1 MPIALPQETMTIMNA
16 PIGDSHKK
24 DIAHALHPYT
34 NLAVHEDQG
43 PLIISKGEGVY
54 VWDDQ
59 GNRYLEG
66 LGGLW
71 CVSLGFSEPRLAAA
85 AADQFAALPY
95 SHTFAHRSTEP
106 VIALADKLLEIA
118 PEPMTKAFFLSSGSE
133 AIDAMIRFTW
143 YYNNGRGLPEKKKII
158 SRKRG
163 YHGVTVAGGSLTAI
177 PLMQNDFDLPLD
189 RMIHTD
195 TAGYYRYGRTGE
207 SEEEFATRLADNLE
221 QLILSEGPETVAAF
235 VAEPVMGAGGVM
247 TPPATYFKKVQ
258 AVLKKY
264 DVLMVADEVIC
275 GFGRTGN
282 MWGCQT
288 YDIQPDMVTCAKQL
302 SSGYLPISALMI
314 SDKIYDV
321 LKEQS
326 KKHGA
331 LGMGYTYGGH
341 PVSCAVALE
350 TLKIYEERNIVDRVR
365 ELAPRFQERLSAL
378 SESPLVGEA
387 RGVGL
392 IGALELVADKNTR
405 EQYPA
410 ELKIGATLAARAL
423 NHGLVVR
430 ALPGD
435 VIGICPPLIITKE
448 QIDELFDSL
457 SIAVTE
463 TEALVKKAA

>member
-1 MPIALPQETMTIMNA
+1 MTIMNA

-221 QLILSEGPETVAAF
+221 QLILLEGPETVAAF

-378 SESPLVGEA
+378 SKSPLVGEA

>member
-1 MPIALPQETMTIMNA
+1 MNA
-16 PIGDSHKK
+16 RITDIHKK

-34 NLAVHEDQG
+34 NLAAHEEQG
-43 PLIISKGEGVY
+43 PLVITRGEGVY

-59 GNRYLEG
+59 NNRYLEG
-66 LGGLW
+66 LAGLW
-71 CVSLGFSEPRLAAA
+71 CVSLGFSEERLAKA

-106 VIALADKLLEIA
+106 VIALSEKLIEIA
-118 PEPMTKAFFLSSGSE
+118 PEPMTRAFFLNSGSE

-143 YYNNGRGLPEKKKII
+143 YYNNGRGLPKKKKII

-177 PLMQNDFDLPLD
+177 PLMQNDFDLPLE

-195 TAGYYRYGRTGE
+195 PAGYYRYGQSGE
-207 SEEEFATRLADNLE
+207 SEEAFASRLADNLE
-221 QLILSEGPETVAAF
+221 QLIINEGPDTVAAF

-247 TPPATYFKKVQ
+247 LPPATYFEKIQV
-258 AVLKKY
+258 VLDKY

-282 MWGCQT
+282 MWGSQT
-288 YDIQPDMVTCAKQL
+288 YDIRPDMVTCAKQL

-314 SDKIYDV
+314 SDKVYEV
-321 LKEQS
+321 LKAQS
-326 KKHGA
+326 RKHGA

-350 TLKIYEERNIVDRVR
+350 TLKIYEERDTVGHVR
-365 ELAPRFQERLSAL
+365 SVAPRFQERLAQLGS
-378 SESPLVGEA
+378 STLVGEA

-392 IGALELVADKNTR
+392 IGALELVMDKNSAK
-405 EQYPA
+405 QYPA
-410 ELKIGATLAARAL
+410 EVKAGATLVARAQAR
-423 NHGLVVR
+423 GLIVR

-435 VIGICPPLIITKE
+435 VIGICPPLIITE
-448 QIDELFDSL
+448 TQIDELFDSL
-457 SIAVTE
+457 AEAVSE
-463 TEALVKKAA
+463 TEGLLRHAA

>member
-1 MPIALPQETMTIMNA
+1 MNA

-247 TPPATYFKKVQ
+247 TPPATYFEKVQ

-378 SESPLVGEA
+378 SKSPLVGEA

-435 VIGICPPLIITKE
+435 VIGICPPLIITLE

>member
-1 MPIALPQETMTIMNA
+1 MNTR
-16 PIGDSHKK
+16 ITDIHKK

-34 NLAVHEDQG
+34 NLAAHEEQG
-43 PLIISKGEGVY
+43 PLVITRGEGVY

-59 GNRYLEG
+59 NNRYLEG
-66 LGGLW
+66 LAGLW
-71 CVSLGFSEPRLAAA
+71 CVSLGFSEERLAKA

-106 VIALADKLLEIA
+106 VIALSEKLIEIA
-118 PEPMTKAFFLSSGSE
+118 PEPMTRAFFLNSGSE

-143 YYNNGRGLPEKKKII
+143 YYNNGRGLPKKKKII

-177 PLMQNDFDLPLD
+177 PLMQNDFDLPLE

-195 TAGYYRYGRTGE
+195 PAGYYRYGQPSE
-207 SEEEFATRLADNLE
+207 SEEAFASRLADNLE
-221 QLILSEGPETVAAF
+221 QLIINEGPDTVAAF

-247 TPPATYFKKVQ
+247 LPPATYFGKIQ
-258 AVLKKY
+258 AVLDKY

-282 MWGCQT
+282 MWGSQT
-288 YDIQPDMVTCAKQL
+288 YDIRPDMVTCAKQL

-314 SDKIYDV
+314 SDKVYEV
-321 LKEQS
+321 LKAQS
-326 KKHGA
+326 RKHGA

-350 TLKIYEERNIVDRVR
+350 TLKIYEERDTVGHVR
-365 ELAPRFQERLSAL
+365 SVAPRFQERLAQLGS
-378 SESPLVGEA
+378 STLVGEA

-392 IGALELVADKNTR
+392 IGALELVMDKNSK

-410 ELKIGATLAARAL
+410 EVKAGATLAARAQAR
-423 NHGLVVR
+423 GLIVR

-435 VIGICPPLIITKE
+435 VIGICPPLIITE
-448 QIDELFDSL
+448 AQIDELFDSL
-457 SIAVTE
+457 AEAVSE
-463 TEALVKKAA
+463 TEGLLRRAA

>member
-1 MPIALPQETMTIMNA
+1 MNTR
-16 PIGDSHKK
+16 ITDIHKK
-24 DIAHALHPYT
+24 DSAHALHPYT
-34 NLAVHEDQG
+34 NLAAHEEQG
-43 PLIISKGEGVY
+43 PLVITRGEGVY

-59 GNRYLEG
+59 NNRYLEG
-66 LGGLW
+66 LAGLW
-71 CVSLGFSEPRLAAA
+71 CVSLGFSEERLAKA

-106 VIALADKLLEIA
+106 VIALSEKLIKIA
-118 PEPMTKAFFLSSGSE
+118 PEPMTRAFFLNSGSE

-143 YYNNGRGLPEKKKII
+143 YYNNGRGLPKKKKII

-177 PLMQNDFDLPLD
+177 PLMQNDFDLPLE

-195 TAGYYRYGRTGE
+195 TAGYYRYGRPGE
-207 SEEEFATRLADNLE
+207 SEEAFASRLADNLE
-221 QLILSEGPETVAAF
+221 QLIINEGPDTVAAF

-247 TPPATYFKKVQ
+247 LPPATYFGKIQ
-258 AVLKKY
+258 AVLDKY

-282 MWGCQT
+282 MWGSQT
-288 YDIQPDMVTCAKQL
+288 YGICPDMVTCAKQL

-314 SDKIYDV
+314 SDKVYEV
-321 LKEQS
+321 LKAQS
-326 KKHGA
+326 RKHGA

-350 TLKIYEERNIVDRVR
+350 TLKIYEERDTVGHVR
-365 ELAPRFQERLSAL
+365 SVAPRFQERLAQLGS
-378 SESPLVGEA
+378 SPLVGEA

-392 IGALELVADKNTR
+392 IGALELVMDKNSK

-410 ELKIGATLAARAL
+410 EVKAGATLAARAQAR
-423 NHGLVVR
+423 GLIVR

-435 VIGICPPLIITKE
+435 VIGICPPLIITE
-448 QIDELFDSL
+448 AQIDELFDSL
-457 SIAVTE
+457 AEAVSE
-463 TEALVKKAA
+463 TEGLLRRAA

>member
-378 SESPLVGEA
+378 SKSPLVGEA

-392 IGALELVADKNTR
+392 IGALELVADKKTR

>member
-1 MPIALPQETMTIMNA
+1 MNTRITET
-16 PIGDSHKK
+16 HKK

-34 NLAVHEDQG
+34 NLAAHEEQG
-43 PLIISKGEGVY
+43 PLVITRGEGVY

-59 GNRYLEG
+59 NNRYLEG
-66 LGGLW
+66 LAGLW
-71 CVSLGFSEPRLAAA
+71 CVSLGFSEERLAKA

-106 VIALADKLLEIA
+106 VIALSEKLIEIA
-118 PEPMTKAFFLSSGSE
+118 PEPMTRAFFLNSGSE

-143 YYNNGRGLPEKKKII
+143 YYNNGRGLPKKKKII

-177 PLMQNDFDLPLD
+177 PLMQNDFDLPLE

-195 TAGYYRYGRTGE
+195 PAGYYRYGQSGE
-207 SEEEFATRLADNLE
+207 SEEAFASRLADNLE
-221 QLILSEGPETVAAF
+221 QLIINEGPDTVAAF

-247 TPPATYFKKVQ
+247 LPPATYFGKIQV
-258 AVLKKY
+258 VLDKY

-282 MWGCQT
+282 MWGSQT
-288 YDIQPDMVTCAKQL
+288 YDIRPDMVTCAKQL

-314 SDKIYDV
+314 SDKVYEV
-321 LKEQS
+321 LKAQS
-326 KKHGA
+326 RKHGA

-350 TLKIYEERNIVDRVR
+350 TLKIYEERDMVGHVR
-365 ELAPRFQERLSAL
+365 SVAPRFQERLAQLGS
-378 SESPLVGEA
+378 SSLVGEA

-392 IGALELVADKNTR
+392 IGALELVMDKNSA
-405 EQYPA
+405 EQYPPEVKA
-410 ELKIGATLAARAL
+410 GATLAARAQAR
-423 NHGLVVR
+423 GLIVR

-435 VIGICPPLIITKE
+435 VIGICPPLIITE
-448 QIDELFDSL
+448 TQIDELFDSL
-457 SIAVTE
+457 AEALSE
-463 TEALVKKAA
+463 TEGLLRRAA

>member
-1 MPIALPQETMTIMNA
+1 MNTR
-16 PIGDSHKK
+16 ITDTHKK

-34 NLAVHEDQG
+34 NLAAHEEQG
-43 PLIISKGEGVY
+43 PLVITRGEGVY

-59 GNRYLEG
+59 NNRYLEG
-66 LGGLW
+66 LAGLW
-71 CVSLGFSEPRLAAA
+71 CVSLGFSEERLAQA

-106 VIALADKLLEIA
+106 VIALSEKLIEIA
-118 PEPMTKAFFLSSGSE
+118 PEPMTRAFFLNSGSE

-143 YYNNGRGLPEKKKII
+143 YYNNGRGLPKKKKII

-177 PLMQNDFDLPLD
+177 PLMQNDFDLPLE

-195 TAGYYRYGRTGE
+195 PAGYYRYGQPGE
-207 SEEEFATRLADNLE
+207 SEEAFASRLADNLE
-221 QLILSEGPETVAAF
+221 QLIINEGPDTVAAF

-247 TPPATYFKKVQ
+247 LPPATYFGKIQ
-258 AVLKKY
+258 AVLDKY

-282 MWGCQT
+282 MWGSQT
-288 YDIQPDMVTCAKQL
+288 YDIRPDMVTCAKQL
-302 SSGYLPISALMI
+302 SSGYLPISALLI
-314 SDKIYDV
+314 SDKVYEV
-321 LKEQS
+321 LKAQS
-326 KKHGA
+326 RKHGA

-350 TLKIYEERNIVDRVR
+350 TLKIYEERDTVGYVR
-365 ELAPRFQERLSAL
+365 SVAPQFQERLAQLGRST
-378 SESPLVGEA
+378 LVGEA

-392 IGALELVADKNTR
+392 IGALELVMDKNSA

-410 ELKIGATLAARAL
+410 EVKAGAMLAARAQAR
-423 NHGLVVR
+423 GLIVR

-435 VIGICPPLIITKE
+435 VIGICPPLIITE
-448 QIDELFDSL
+448 TQIDELFDSL
-457 SIAVTE
+457 AEAVSE
-463 TEALVKKAA
+463 TEGLLRRAA

>member
-1 MPIALPQETMTIMNA
+1 MNTR
-16 PIGDSHKK
+16 ITDIHKK

-34 NLAVHEDQG
+34 NLAAHEEQG
-43 PLIISKGEGVY
+43 PLVITRGEGVY

-59 GNRYLEG
+59 NNRYLEG
-66 LGGLW
+66 LAGLW
-71 CVSLGFSEPRLAAA
+71 CVSLGFSEERLAKA
-85 AADQFAALPY
+85 AADQFAVLPY

-106 VIALADKLLEIA
+106 VIALSEKLIKIA
-118 PEPMTKAFFLSSGSE
+118 PEPMTRAFFLNSGSE

-143 YYNNGRGLPEKKKII
+143 YYNNGRGLPKKKKII

-177 PLMQNDFDLPLD
+177 PLMQNDFDLPLE

-195 TAGYYRYGRTGE
+195 TAGYYRYGQPGE
-207 SEEEFATRLADNLE
+207 SEEAFASRLADNLE
-221 QLILSEGPETVAAF
+221 QLIINEGPDTVAAF

-247 TPPATYFKKVQ
+247 LPPATYFGKIQ
-258 AVLKKY
+258 AVLDKY

-282 MWGCQT
+282 MWGSQT
-288 YDIQPDMVTCAKQL
+288 YGIRPDMVTCAKQL

-314 SDKIYDV
+314 SDKVYEV
-321 LKEQS
+321 LKAQS
-326 KKHGA
+326 RKHGA

-350 TLKIYEERNIVDRVR
+350 TLKIYEERDTVGHVR
-365 ELAPRFQERLSAL
+365 SVAPRFQERLAQLAS
-378 SESPLVGEA
+378 STLVGEA

-392 IGALELVADKNTR
+392 IGALELVMDKNSK

-410 ELKIGATLAARAL
+410 EVKAGATLAARAQAR
-423 NHGLVVR
+423 GLIVR

-435 VIGICPPLIITKE
+435 VIGICPPLIITE
-448 QIDELFDSL
+448 AQIDELFDSL
-457 SIAVTE
+457 AEAVSE
-463 TEALVKKAA
+463 TEGLLRRAA

>member
-1 MPIALPQETMTIMNA
+1 MNA

-195 TAGYYRYGRTGE
+195 AAGYYRYGRTGE

-378 SESPLVGEA
+378 SKSPLVGEA

>member
-1 MPIALPQETMTIMNA
+1 MTIMNA

-410 ELKIGATLAARAL
+410 ELKIGAMLAARAL

-435 VIGICPPLIITKE
+435 VIGICPPLIITIE

>member
-1 MPIALPQETMTIMNA
+1 MNTR
-16 PIGDSHKK
+16 ITDIHKK

-34 NLAVHEDQG
+34 NLAAHEEQG
-43 PLIISKGEGVY
+43 PLVITRGEGVY

-59 GNRYLEG
+59 NNRYLEG
-66 LGGLW
+66 LAGLW
-71 CVSLGFSEPRLAAA
+71 CVSLGFSEERLAKA

-106 VIALADKLLEIA
+106 VIALSEKLIKIA
-118 PEPMTKAFFLSSGSE
+118 PEPMTRAFFLNSGSE

-143 YYNNGRGLPEKKKII
+143 YYNNGRGLPKKKKII

-177 PLMQNDFDLPLD
+177 PLMQNDFDLPLE

-195 TAGYYRYGRTGE
+195 TAGYYRYGRPGE
-207 SEEEFATRLADNLE
+207 SEEAFASRLADNLE
-221 QLILSEGPETVAAF
+221 QLIINEGPDTVAAF

-247 TPPATYFKKVQ
+247 LPPATYFGKIQ
-258 AVLKKY
+258 AVLDKY

-282 MWGCQT
+282 MWGSQT
-288 YDIQPDMVTCAKQL
+288 YGIRPDMVTCAKQL

-314 SDKIYDV
+314 SDKVYEV
-321 LKEQS
+321 LKAQS
-326 KKHGA
+326 RKHGA

-350 TLKIYEERNIVDRVR
+350 TLKIYEERDTVGHVR
-365 ELAPRFQERLSAL
+365 SVAPRFQERLAQLGS
-378 SESPLVGEA
+378 SPLVGEA

-392 IGALELVADKNTR
+392 IGALELVMDKNSK

-410 ELKIGATLAARAL
+410 EVKAGATLAARAQAR
-423 NHGLVVR
+423 GLIVR

-435 VIGICPPLIITKE
+435 VIGICPPLIITE
-448 QIDELFDSL
+448 AQIDELFDSL
-457 SIAVTE
+457 AEAVSE
-463 TEALVKKAA
+463 TEGLLRRAA